1 MKLEGTTLTDASLMI
16 GLGRFDEAELM
27 LVELLEAADR
37 QADDDA
43 ASHALEGLGTVA
55 TRRGQEARALELF
68 EQALRRGAHPDPGER
83 DSLYWNTAR
92 LRSYTGDAE
101 GAVALLEECMQRL
114 SQRPDPDQALLA
126 HFAITLNYAY
136 ADAGEY
142 GKARGLLA
150 DVLQHSEDLDLQVQ
164 RRLYTALCRININTG
179 RPDLAVEYADKML
192 EIALVSAPVELHD
205 VYLMAAHTRLD
216 TGDTE
221 VAGRYLGHA
230 REHAPQP
237 LGTVDEGFLL
247 VEEARFSLQLG
258 DHEQALAR
266 ARLAIDLLG
275 DQSVPGQLGLAY
287 LVLAR
292 VHDDTG
298 RDDQADRAYLMAIDG
313 LERQAGWPTDLA
325 KAYRRYGKFLRRV
338 GRSEDAMR
346 MLELASDTGA

>member
-1 MKLEGTTLTDASLMI
+1 MKLEGSTLTDASLLI
-16 GLGRFDEAELM
+16 GLGRFDEAELV
-27 LVELLEAADR
+27 LIELLDAAD
-37 QADDDA
+37 ADGDAAA
-43 ASHALEGLGTVA
+43 ASHALEGLGTIA
-55 TRRGQEARALELF
+55 TRRGQETRALELF
-68 EQALRRGAHPDPGER
+68 EQAIARGGHPDPAER
-83 DSLYWNTAR
+83 DGLYWNTAR

-101 GAVALLEECMQRL
+101 GAIALLEECLRRL
-114 SQRPDPDQALLA
+114 SARPQPDQALLA

-142 GKARGLLA
+142 GKARTILA
-150 DVLQHSEDLDLQVQ
+150 DVLQRSEDLDLQVQ

-179 RPDLAVEYADKML
+179 RPDLAVEYAEKML
-192 EIALVSAPVELHD
+192 EIALVSAPVSLHD

-221 VAGRYLGHA
+221 IAGRYLEQA
-230 REHAPQP
+230 RAHAPQP

-247 VEEARFSLQLG
+247 VEEARYSLQHG
-258 DHEQALAR
+258 DHEPALAR

-292 VHDDTG
+292 VYDDTG